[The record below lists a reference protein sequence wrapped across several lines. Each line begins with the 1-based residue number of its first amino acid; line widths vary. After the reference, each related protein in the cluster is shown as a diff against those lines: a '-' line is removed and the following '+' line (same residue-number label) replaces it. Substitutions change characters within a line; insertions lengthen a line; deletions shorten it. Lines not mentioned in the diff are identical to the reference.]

1 MTAHVVKQNKKS
13 VDKLVLETKCYIAK
27 LGDNLYNSLIYGSCS
42 SNTNVN
48 LYKKLQLLLYAV
60 EGNCLSEAKKNKIGS
75 KISTLIELCKP
86 KKERCLYYT
95 TQPENYD
102 AWYASPGYLECLA
115 YSLTQGCV
123 IDPLVDITEGL
134 DINITVQQL
143 CNIVAASIIA
153 TQVDC
158 NIDINI
164 EGELA
169 CDVLTQL
176 NVTSA
181 CETILANIV
190 LTSTLG
196 CTVITTIEQLS
207 NCMVN
212 LALENGDACTFPIY
226 IDIDTN

>member
-1 MTAHVVKQNKKS
+1 MTAHVVRQNKKS

-95 TQPENYD
+95 VQPENYD
-102 AWYASPGYLECLA
+102 AWYASPSYLECLA
-115 YSLTQGCV
+115 YYLSQGCT
-123 IDPLVDITEGL
+123 ITPLISITNGLNIDIT
-134 DINITVQQL
+134 TTRL

-153 TQVDC
+153 SQVNCDIAV
-158 NIDINI
+158 NIDNVL
-164 EGELA
+164 ECNVLTDVQVAAA
-169 CDVLTQL
+169 CDIIT
-176 NVTSA
+176 
-181 CETILANIV
+181 ANI
-190 LTSTLG
+190 TATYIEN
-196 CTVITTIEQLS
+196 CTVITDITQLTD
-207 NCMVN
+207 CMVN
-212 LALENGDACTFPIY
+212 IALDNDNVCQFPLY
-226 IDIDTN
+226 INIE